1 MQFWRQPNEIRSD
14 SREHE
19 DGESEEPVSSLL
31 VLWEHLPSTAMPLR
45 ACSSTVDGN
54 GALLCSGNQRAHFG
68 VLRSELIAQPCVYGA
83 LTFPNPANEP
93 RRGVDRKDSALGYVL
108 DNCVPCC
115 ERHNRAKN
123 DTFTYDEWLTICADY
138 NVQCGAARQ
147 GRKKMPRTYAPALPR
162 RQAGLAG
169 WLNRQPS
176 QPASHI
182 S

>member
-1 MQFWRQPNEIRSD
+1 MTLSTEEQRAKWRQKRK
-14 SREHE
+14 REY
-19 DGESEEPVSSLL
+19 DRNGQSANDRYYVTRASAVRRGLAFSL
-31 VLWEHLPSTAMPLR
+31 TKQQFA
-45 ACSSTVDGN
+45 DI
-54 GALLCSGNQRAHFG
+54 
-68 VLRSELIAQPCVYGA
+68 IAQPCVYGA

-176 QPASHI
+176 QPASQNP
-182 S
+182 